1 MHTGMGSNPVQLI
14 GLNLLTLK
22 YSDNIIGLVIVLED
36 IILYRA
42 IIVDDELK
50 ICQLIQCLGAW
61 ESLNIEIID
70 ICQDGEAALESIVKY
85 QPDIVLTDIRMPV
98 YDGLEIIQQVR
109 KQDMDT
115 AFIVIS
121 GYKQFEYA
129 RQALQYGVVD
139 FLVKPINQEDLNSA
153 LQKAVNGIIE
163 QKNVQNVNEILHN
176 KEKSEKVALLNRLA
190 SGIETED
197 LTDSGQLHVESSL
210 FKKDIFQAVI
220 IKTNKMEL
228 NMRKSKFSEDMLSN
242 LERIISIEDSIE
254 VAKDDGVYL
263 LLNYEKSEYK
273 CIKEEL
279 FEIVKRMV
287 RDRDIYGQFEMTMGV
302 GLPVTS
308 IGDMKR
314 SIETARIAWQQR
326 LLLSDREYLEY
337 DKLHIATESKTEFW
351 SDKEWKEF
359 QAALESC
366 NQSKASELLSL
377 METHVNQEDR
387 LNLDCLFDYIRRIVL
402 QIEQLVTEGE
412 TLTTNP
418 TYIHIME
425 ELKCSDS
432 VSDVFLHLKLY
443 MNKSLQEYYD
453 RKTAMKKLPIIKAEE
468 YIAEHYMQ
476 DISLEEMAQQVDL
489 SPAYFSKLFKMVEG
503 VNYIEYLTQVR
514 IEQSKKLLRTTTL
527 PVKTIATTVGYM
539 DEKYFRKLFK
549 KIVGIKPSD
558 YRKLH

>member
-1 MHTGMGSNPVQLI
+1 M
-14 GLNLLTLK
+14 
-22 YSDNIIGLVIVLED
+22 
-36 IILYRA
+36 YRT

-70 ICQDGEAALESIVKY
+70 VCQDGEAALESIVKHK
-85 QPDIVLTDIRMPV
+85 PDIVLTDIRMPV

-139 FLVKPINQEDLNSA
+139 FLVKPINQEDLNAA
-153 LQKAVNGIIE
+153 LQKAVNGIID
-163 QKNVQNVNEILHN
+163 QKNVQNVNEILYN
-176 KEKSEKVALLNRLA
+176 KEKNEKVALLNRLA
-190 SGIETED
+190 SGLEAEE
-197 LTDSGQLHVESSL
+197 LTNRAQLQEESPL

-228 NMRKSKFSEDMLSN
+228 NMSKSKFSEDMLSN
-242 LERIISIEDSIE
+242 LERIISIEEAIE

-263 LLNYEKSEYK
+263 LLNYQKSDYK
-273 CIKEEL
+273 RIREEL
-279 FEIVKRMV
+279 FEILKRMV

-308 IGDMKR
+308 IGDMKL
-314 SIETARIAWQQR
+314 SVETARIAWQQR
-326 LLLSDREYLEY
+326 LLLTDREYLEY
-337 DKLHIATESKTEFW
+337 EKLHIATESKTDFW
-351 SDKEWKEF
+351 NEKEWSEF
-359 QAALESC
+359 RAALESC

-377 METHVNQEDR
+377 METHVNRESR
-387 LNLDCLFDYIRRIVL
+387 LNLEDLFDHIRRIVL
-402 QIEQLVTEGE
+402 QVEKLVTEDE
-412 TLTTNP
+412 TLVTNQ
-418 TYIHIME
+418 TLTHLIE

-432 VSDVFLHLKLY
+432 VSDIFLHLKLY
-443 MNKSLQEYYD
+443 INKSVQEYYD
-453 RKTAMKKLPIIKAEE
+453 RKTSMKKLPIIRAEE

-489 SPAYFSKLFKMVEG
+489 SPAYFSKLFKMVVG
-503 VNYIEYLTQVR
+503 VNYIEYLTQIR
-514 IEQSKKLLRTTTL
+514 LEQSKKLLKTTTL
-527 PVKTIATTVGYM
+527 PVKAIATTVGYM
-539 DEKYFRKLFK
+539 DEKYFRKIFK
-549 KIVGIKPSD
+549 KVVGIKPSE